1 LDWSRVAQQAW
12 FHRVH
17 PLLHHTLQ
25 QLDLAALPSA
35 TKGWFEETSQAAAV
49 WNRFGLDELNT
60 VLQVLEQSAVPALV
74 FKGPMLSHVAYGD
87 AGLRH
92 SVDLDVLVRGR
103 DVATVDALLL
113 DQGYRRLNPDASP
126 LRRRIRF
133 LFQHEHHYA
142 RGELVYNL
150 DIHATAVKPSLGYR
164 IPFETLH
171 ARAQEIQIGD
181 RSFLTPSVE
190 DMLQLLCYHG
200 AKDRWVR
207 LRRICD
213 INELVR
219 RHPDL
224 EWEAV
229 LTRARVAR
237 GERIVA
243 LGLHLAHTVLDLP
256 LPESVRRFMDQH
268 PSMIAWGNR
277 LAARLPRRVDE
288 MAWGSLRERVAYPLA
303 IQDTLAGKV
312 RYAAYAGMGKLV
324 SRIA

>member
-1 LDWSRVAQQAW
+1 MA
-12 FHRVH
+12 
-17 PLLHHTLQ
+17 
-25 QLDLAALPSA
+25 
-35 TKGWFEETSQAAAV
+35 
-49 WNRFGLDELNT
+49 WNRFALDELDRVMRLLDRSGMPT
-60 VLQVLEQSAVPALV
+60 LV
-74 FKGPMLSHVAYGD
+74 FKGPVLGRLAYGD
-87 AGLRH
+87 ENLRP
-92 SVDLDVLVRGR
+92 SVDLDILVPADQLGH
-103 DVATVDALLL
+103 VDALIRKE
-113 DQGYRRLNPDASP
+113 GYRRLNPDASP